1 MPRFDVSIGVLSYS
15 PAGTAGHVRP
25 RSADTRT
32 TSGSTRACRAWLVL
46 PFAALALAL
55 GGESVFAQGAT
66 VIVPA
71 NVEWVDTGIDVRAS
85 NLSPLRITS
94 TGSWTNVPNG
104 QAIGAA
110 GYGSLKLPNA
120 VAPTEPFGS
129 LIGKV
134 SGTIFGIGEGFNKKS
149 PADGR
154 LFLAMND
161 VPGTYGDNSGQ
172 LTVIV
177 TQELSKAASTFEDP
191 ALTLELI
198 SADPTPFFEQPSF
211 RWTLKNRTRPAI
223 KGELRILL
231 DGVVASGD
239 PSVPSVSGL
248 AAKSELS
255 GTFLLFTGVPPYLKP
270 GEHTVTIELRSYAPD
285 HALVSQAQSVVSAIV
300 PSPPPSIAIAS
311 FKATP
316 NYQNQGSESQL
327 SWTLQPTST
336 CKAADLVLA
345 KKDYG
350 QPEVMILQT
359 STPDASGSKS
369 VVVAGGSSPL
379 RYTLSV
385 ACKYCSTCETLANT
399 RVTAE
404 VQVSFPPAAP
414 APAPYL
420 VVNGP
425 FTSPSQVREKKAFS
439 VSWTVENLGGAES
452 ASFDVELF
460 LDGVKEGDS
469 KSISKLD
476 AGKSTNITWS
486 ITKELASG
494 IHQLDL
500 KRAGSSISFSQFQI
514 IP

>member
-1 MPRFDVSIGVLSYS
+1 M
-15 PAGTAGHVRP
+15 P
-25 RSADTRT
+25 RSAAARNP
-32 TSGSTRACRAWLVL
+32 SVRQVHGSTQALRAWLVPPL
-46 PFAALALAL
+46 TALALAL
-55 GGESVFAQGAT
+55 GGGSAFAQGTT

-71 NVEWVDTGIDVRAS
+71 NVEWFDTGIDVRAS
-85 NLSPLRITS
+85 NLSPLRIS
-94 TGSWTNVPNG
+94 ASGSWTNVPNG
-104 QAIGAA
+104 QLVGAS
-110 GYGSLKLPNA
+110 GYGSLKLANA

-134 SGTIFGIGEGFNKKS
+134 NGTIFAIGERFSRKS
-149 PADGR
+149 PGDGR

-172 LTVIV
+172 LTVVVI
-177 TQELSKAASTFEDP
+177 QELSKAASTFDDP
-191 ALTLELI
+191 VLTLELL
-198 SADPTPFFEQPSF
+198 SADPTPFFEPPSF
-211 RWTLKNRTRPAI
+211 RWRLRNRTRPPVN
-223 KGELRILL
+223 GELRILL
-231 DGVVASGD
+231 DGVLASAD
-239 PSVPSVSGL
+239 PAVPSVSAL
-248 AAKSELS
+248 ASNSELS
-255 GTFLLFTGVPPYLKP
+255 GTFLLFTGAPAYLSP
-270 GEHTVTIELRSYAPD
+270 GEHTVTLELRSYTSD
-285 HALVSQAQSVVSAIV
+285 HALVSQAQRVVSAVV

-336 CKAADLVLA
+336 CKATDLVLA

-350 QPEVMILQT
+350 QPEVTILQT

-385 ACKYCSTCETLANT
+385 ACKYCSSCQTLANT

-404 VQVSFPPAAP
+404 VQVSFPAAPP

-420 VVNGP
+420 IVNGP
-425 FTSPSQVREKKAFS
+425 FTSPIQVRAKKAFS

-469 KSISKLD
+469 KSIPKLD
-476 AGKSTNITWS
+476 AGKSTNVTWS

-494 IHQLDL
+494 IHQLEL
-500 KRAGSSISFSQFQI
+500 KRAGSSIGFSQFQI